1 MKTLLAKLLGISRSI
16 LDFFL
21 PIFQTLIA
29 GSLERLLPIALA
41 IVSALATSELSGSDK
56 KAVAVDRLKQA
67 AFKEGVTVSASALNL
82 IVESAVANLKANT
95 K

>member
-1 MKTLLAKLLGISRSI
+1 MKTLLAKLLGISRTL

-29 GSLERLLPIALA
+29 GSLERLLPIALSL
-41 IVSALATSELSGSDK
+41 VTELATSELSGSEK
-56 KAVAVDRLKQA
+56 KKIAVEGLKQA
-67 AFKEGVTVSASALNL
+67 AVREGLTVSTSALNL
-82 IVESAVANLKANT
+82 IVESALANLKANS

>member
-1 MKTLLAKLLGISRSI
+1 MKTLLAKLLGISRSL

-21 PIFQTLIA
+21 PIFQALIA

-41 IVSALATSELSGSDK
+41 IVTELATSQLSGSEK
-56 KAVAVDRLKQA
+56 KTVAVDRLKKA
-67 AFKEGVTVSASALNL
+67 AMQEGLTVSASALNL
-82 IVESAVANLKANT
+82 LVESAVANLKAST

>member
-1 MKTLLAKLLGISRSI
+1 MKTLLAKLLGISRSL

-21 PIFQTLIA
+21 PIFQTIIA
-29 GSLERLLPIALA
+29 GSLERLLPIALG
-41 IVSALATSELSGSDK
+41 IVSELATSELSGSDK
-56 KAVAVDRLKQA
+56 KAVAVDRLKKA
-67 AFKEGVTVSASALNL
+67 AMQEGVTVSASALNL